1 MNYKLFR
8 KLIYRLDPETAHNI
22 VETMLRYIGDY
33 LPFLLYP
40 VRSYYKRVDCRLSQ
54 DILGIRFD
62 NPVGLGAGFDK
73 DATMIKALE
82 SVGFGYLEVGTVTPK
97 PQDGNPKPRVFRYVE
112 HNSLQ
117 NAMGFNNHGLS
128 RYCKR
133 LKNIYPYKIPIGANI
148 GKNKNTANQNSI
160 EDYRI
165 LIEGVKDICD
175 YIVINI
181 SSPNTPGLRDLQ
193 NEQFIKDLFELAKSI
208 SSKPIFLKVAP
219 DIDIDSAKSICRVA
233 IDSGANGIIATNTT
247 TDYSLLPG
255 ARDFGGISGEAL
267 RIKSYEF
274 FKELSREF
282 YGKTI
287 LISVGGINSAK
298 EAYSRI
304 RAGASLVQVYSGLIF
319 EGPILVQKINYGL
332 LKLIKEDGF
341 KSITEAIGADLK

>member
-1 MNYKLFR
+1 MNYKLLR

-22 VETMLRYIGDY
+22 VETILRYIGDY

-82 SVGFGYLEVGTVTPK
+82 AIGFGYLEVGTVTPK
-97 PQDGNPKPRVFRYVE
+97 PQDGNPKPRVFRYTE
-112 HNSLQ
+112 YNSLQ

-128 RYCKR
+128 RYCTR

-148 GKNKNTANQNSI
+148 GKNKNTANQDST
-160 EDYRI
+160 EDYRV